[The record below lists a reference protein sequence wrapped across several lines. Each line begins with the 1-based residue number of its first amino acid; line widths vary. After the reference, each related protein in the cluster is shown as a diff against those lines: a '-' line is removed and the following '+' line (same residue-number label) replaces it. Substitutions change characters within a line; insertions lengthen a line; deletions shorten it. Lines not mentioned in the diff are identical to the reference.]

1 MEIIAH
7 RGASGCVLENSR
19 QALELGWRQEADRVE
34 IDVRAI
40 RDGKPLVIHDP
51 TLNRTTTGQGPVS
64 EFSWEELADVR
75 LRNGEPLLSLAEAL
89 DLLRGRTQV
98 YLEVKDPAATPGV
111 ARAVQGLEG
120 VIVGA
125 ADPGTLARL
134 ATRAPHISTSLL
146 VRDLDV
152 PVEKAIRAEVDYLHL
167 CWERLSDPVGQVS
180 PSLVNEVRQAG
191 LGLILW
197 HEERPTQ
204 LRRIGRLSGVH
215 GVCTNLPDRAR
226 LLLGLPPDGRF

>member
-98 YLEVKDPAATPGV
+98 YLEVKDPAATSGV

-120 VIVGA
+120 GDRGGCCPWNPGPTGHQGPPYLYLASGAGPGRPGGKGDPGRSRLSAPVLGA
-125 ADPGTLARL
+125 AFR
-134 ATRAPHISTSLL
+134 S
-146 VRDLDV
+146 
-152 PVEKAIRAEVDYLHL
+152 
-167 CWERLSDPVGQVS
+167 
-180 PSLVNEVRQAG
+180 
-191 LGLILW
+191 
-197 HEERPTQ
+197 
-204 LRRIGRLSGVH
+204 GRSGE
-215 GVCTNLPDRAR
+215 P
-226 LLLGLPPDGRF
+226 LLGERG